1 MISRKVSTRD
11 PASRPEAGSRV
22 LQIERLLPTLTRT
35 RRTGTG
41 RTRTGRTGTGRTRAG
56 RTRAGRTRTGRTR
69 TASAFRGGRNASAF
83 RDDFPAEHH
92 GVVFVRQIVAVS
104 DILACEG
111 SEPAVECHCLGW
123 SESHHILFRVVV
135 GGHAACPALD
145 TVLFHVEV
153 DRVDPPAA
161 PVPDGPEF
169 TGSLFREGHTYGRVK
184 GLAIDQPLDLP
195 TGGAALEFKRTLRH
209 VAGLDIGQ
217 WDVRERAEGCRHLA
231 VIHGV
236 ATDDELEHR
245 QLIVRIRRL
254 GHAPGA
260 HLRS

>member
-41 RTRTGRTGTGRTRAG
+41 RTRTGRT
-56 RTRAGRTRTGRTR
+56 RTG

-104 DILACEG
+104 DILAGEG
-111 SEPAVECHCLGW
+111 SEPAVECHRLGW

-135 GGHAACPALD
+135 GCHAACPALD
-145 TVLFHVEV
+145 MVLFHVEV

-161 PVPDGPEF
+161 AVPDGPEF
-169 TGSLFREGHTYGRVK
+169 TGSLFGEGHAHGRVK
-184 GLAIDQPLDLP
+184 GPAVDQPLDLP
-195 TGGAALEFKRTLRH
+195 TGGAALEFECTLRH

-217 WDVRERAEGCRHLA
+217 WDVRERAEG
-231 VIHGV
+231 
-236 ATDDELEHR
+236 
-245 QLIVRIRRL
+245 
-254 GHAPGA
+254 
-260 HLRS
+260 